1 MLIVHTE
8 TILSELKHH
17 KLELGA
23 QVKSQLMAMRPSSSE
38 ARFWNAAGE
47 KSRSFSAQVG
57 HLSTTVT
64 VTEFPLSTRSQF
76 SDRRSNIMKPTMSD
90 DGLAANLTKGLSALR
105 MKQVRRGLTRAVF
118 GLPGFGLP
126 NESYTDEETATIKSL
141 AKFVLPH
148 APRPGVKNV
157 PSIMLVLN
165 KRTYLKEII
174 THRIRREHTRQ
185 LR

>member
-1 MLIVHTE
+1 MLIVHAE
-8 TILSELKHH
+8 TMLSKQKHH
-17 KLELGA
+17 KFVA
-23 QVKSQLMAMRPSSSE
+23 QAMSQLMAMRPSSSE

-64 VTEFPLSTRSQF
+64 VTEFPLSTRRQF
-76 SDRRSNIMKPTMSD
+76 SGRRSDIRKHTLSD
-90 DGLAANLTKGLSALR
+90 DGLAANLTKGLSAAR
-105 MKQVRRGLTRAVF
+105 IKYIKGDLTRAVF

-126 NESYTDEETATIKSL
+126 SESYTDEETATIKSL
-141 AKFVLPH
+141 AKFALPH

-157 PSIMLVLN
+157 PSIILVLN

-174 THRIRREHTRQ
+174 THRIRREHIRQ